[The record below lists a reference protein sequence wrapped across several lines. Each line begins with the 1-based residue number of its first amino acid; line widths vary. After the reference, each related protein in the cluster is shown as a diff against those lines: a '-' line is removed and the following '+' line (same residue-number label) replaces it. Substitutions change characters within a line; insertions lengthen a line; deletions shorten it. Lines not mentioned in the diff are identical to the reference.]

1 MSTITYHPGTGVK
14 DKAEFRLGKAKV
26 PASVVTRM
34 LNAVAGK
41 MGVGLDRVFYQSL
54 AKYGSF
60 LEAMESGN
68 ITPEDAVKLFASLK
82 PVKGGKLRIE
92 REAEGVAKIL
102 ARKYANVSPEE
113 MVEKFVA
120 TANKAEFKKE
130 VVDILKSFE
139 RQFKRN
145 AFGRIKTSGRTGN
158 SSAIKALAEFRAKKA
173 KTK

>member
-26 PASVVTRM
+26 PASVVTR
-34 LNAVAGK
+34 LLKSVEGK
-41 MGVGLDRVFYQSL
+41 TGVGLDRVFYQGL

-60 LEAMESGN
+60 LEAMEAGN
-68 ITPEDAVKLFASLK
+68 VTPEDAVRLFTALK
-82 PVKGGKLRIE
+82 PGKVGKLRIE

-102 ARKYANVSPEE
+102 AKKYANISPDE

-120 TANKAEFKKE
+120 TANKPEFKKE
-130 VVDILKSFE
+130 VIDILKSFE

-158 SSAIKALAEFRAKKA
+158 SSAIKALAEFRAKKS
-173 KTK
+173 KSK